1 MHIRKRSRGRYQ
13 AVIRIKNSYLTKTF
27 LDRNSCVAWG
37 KTQEQLLYN
46 GGVREVPRNLTLK
59 ILIEEYKNEVVP
71 HLKDKGL
78 KNQLNRILNKYKWLV
93 DKPYQNLKPSDFSKF
108 KYERVLD
115 CGNLNSKHNNFRA
128 VNKDLNIMSVII
140 NRGIKINLFPI
151 ENHLKVIERYPE
163 TNGLYRPIKRK
174 EHKLLLESSNTLQKA
189 IILLARHTG
198 ARPNEIHLIKW
209 NNLDIEANEITIP
222 WDINKSNRGRVIPI
236 RPFLTKWLLNN
247 LDRKTEFI
255 IPMSK
260 TAFRFWFMRKVKEL
274 NFKDFVFYHYRRNF
288 VQYHADRK
296 VPMPQL
302 ALWTGHSSLGQ
313 IARYYGM
320 NALRR

>member
-1 MHIRKRSRGRYQ
+1 MHIRKRSKGRYQ
-13 AVIRIKNSYLTKTF
+13 AVVRIKNSYLTKTF

-37 KTQEQLLYN
+37 KQQESLLYK
-46 GGVREVPRNLTLK
+46 GGVREVPKNLTLRV
-59 ILIEEYKNEVVP
+59 LIEDYIQEVIP

-78 KNQLNRILNKYKWLV
+78 KNQLNRIIKNYKWLV
-93 DKPYQNLKPSDFSKF
+93 DKPYQQLKPTDFSKF
-108 KYERVLD
+108 KFERVRD
-115 CGNLNSKHNNFRA
+115 CGNPNSKHNNFRA

-140 NRGIKINLFPI
+140 NRGININLFPI
-151 ENHLKVIERYPE
+151 DNHIKVIERYPE
-163 TNGLYRPIKRK
+163 TNGLFRPIKRK
-174 EHKLLLESSNTLQKA
+174 EHKILLEHANIVQKA
-189 IILLARHTG
+189 IILIARHTG
-198 ARPNEIHLIKW
+198 ARPNEIHNIKW
-209 NNLDIEANEITIP
+209 SNLDLDTNELIIP

-236 RPFLTKWLLNN
+236 RPFLSKWLINN
-247 LDRKTEFI
+247 LDRKTEYI
-255 IPMSK
+255 IPMTK

-313 IARYYGM
+313 IARYYGV
-320 NALRR
+320 NAMRR

>member
-1 MHIRKRSRGRYQ
+1 MLLRDIPKLMACIGPLKE
-13 AVIRIKNSYLTKTF
+13 KNT
-27 LDRNSCVAWG
+27 R
-37 KTQEQLLYN
+37 
-46 GGVREVPRNLTLK
+46 
-59 ILIEEYKNEVVP
+59 
-71 HLKDKGL
+71 
-78 KNQLNRILNKYKWLV
+78 
-93 DKPYQNLKPSDFSKF
+93 
-108 KYERVLD
+108 
-115 CGNLNSKHNNFRA
+115 
-128 VNKDLNIMSVII
+128 
-140 NRGIKINLFPI
+140 
-151 ENHLKVIERYPE
+151 
-163 TNGLYRPIKRK
+163 
-174 EHKLLLESSNTLQKA
+174 LLLESSNTLQKA

-274 NFKDFVFYHYRRNF
+274 KFKDFVFYHYRRNY

-313 IARYYGM
+313 IARYYGI
-320 NALRR
+320 NALRH